1 MEHVNQNNMNNN
13 NQDLQNQMKNSKTII
28 VSNNTNK
35 KYVDENYFIL
45 QKFINLLMHDGKK
58 TLASKLFYEA
68 LTLLK
73 NRLNSANNTSQ
84 INVLEVFFQA
94 LENVTPSF
102 EVRKVR
108 RAGSTFLVPA
118 MISESR
124 GKAQGIRWIIEAAKS
139 RRGSNSAS
147 YKFAQCLAD
156 EIYQASLNQG
166 KARDK
171 KKELHNVAIANRA
184 YVRYRWW

>member
-1 MEHVNQNNMNNN
+1 MQDLNMEHVNQNNSKHL
-13 NQDLQNQMKNSKTII
+13 DERLNSSFLVI
-28 VSNNTNK
+28 
-35 KYVDENYFIL
+35 
-45 QKFINLLMHDGKK
+45 QKFINLLMNDGKK
-58 TLASKLFYEA
+58 SQATKLFHDA
-68 LTLLK
+68 LIQLK
-73 NRLNSANNTSQ
+73 KRLNATTNEQ
-84 INVLEVFFQA
+84 VDVLKVFFQA

-124 GKAQGIRWIIEAAKS
+124 GKAQAIRWIIEAAQS
-139 RRGSNSAS
+139 RRGSNSAN
-147 YKFAQCLAD
+147 YKFAHCLAD

-166 KARDK
+166 KAREK
-171 KKELHNVAIANRA
+171 RKELHNVAIANRA